1 MQCAQS
7 STIYCKGH
15 RDTSLLQI
23 GNKAR
28 KHHRVSEIAYSSRL
42 PTTYGP
48 RAWKNKHPTLKQ
60 TGTMQ

>member
-1 MQCAQS
+1 
-7 STIYCKGH
+7 
-15 RDTSLLQI
+15 LLQI